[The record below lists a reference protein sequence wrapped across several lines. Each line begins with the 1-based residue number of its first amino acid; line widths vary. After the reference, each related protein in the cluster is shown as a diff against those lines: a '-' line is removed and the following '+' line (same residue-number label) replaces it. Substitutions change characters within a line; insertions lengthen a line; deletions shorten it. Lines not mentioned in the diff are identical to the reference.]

1 MLEEEEKIQQ
11 KTNKQMQQT
20 PKWAQVKIY
29 EGKSRHLVLSFINQ
43 KAVAPSA
50 CFISLGAGKSIQ
62 NSNDGFENLGTR
74 AESLD
79 KSAPSGWSK

>member
-1 MLEEEEKIQQ
+1 MLEEEEKNTSTDKQ
-11 KTNKQMQQT
+11 TNATDNQMST
-20 PKWAQVKIY
+20 CAQVKTY

-79 KSAPSGWSK
+79 KSAPSG